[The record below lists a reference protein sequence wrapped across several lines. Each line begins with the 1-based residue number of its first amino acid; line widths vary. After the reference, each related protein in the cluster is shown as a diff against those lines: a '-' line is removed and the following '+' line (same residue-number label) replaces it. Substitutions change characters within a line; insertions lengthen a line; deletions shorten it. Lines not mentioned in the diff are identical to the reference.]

1 MKQALIILN
10 PSSGK
15 EKARTYGEQAS
26 RLLEDIGYTVA
37 VKETQKEFDA
47 TSFCIEAC
55 EKKIDL
61 VVSLGGDGTLHETI
75 NGMIDQTYRPKLA
88 VIPLGTVNDFARA
101 LHIPLQPE
109 KAIDMLRSTTTRRAD
124 IGRINDQLFI
134 NVVAAGQL
142 ATSLSEVP
150 SEDKSKLGFFAYVKE
165 GIKTFAGDASCTMS
179 VEYDEQTWEGRAL
192 LFIAALT
199 NSVGGFE
206 QLAPS
211 AEIDDGYLHCFIIQD
226 TNLLNTAAVG
236 TSLLAGTLEHSKY
249 VHAFKAKRVHVSAE
263 SELTTNVDGESGM
276 SLPVTI
282 ELVPSYID
290 VLVPLNK

>member
-15 EKARTYGEQAS
+15 EKAHTYAKQTS
-26 RLLEDIGYTVA
+26 RLLEETGYTVA

-47 TSFCIEAC
+47 TAFSTEAC
-55 EKKIDL
+55 KEKIDL

-75 NGMIDQTYRPKLA
+75 NGMMNQPHRPKLA
-88 VIPLGTVNDFARA
+88 VVPLGTVNDFARA

-109 KAIDMLRSTTTRRAD
+109 KAINMLRSTTTRKAD
-124 IGRINDQLFI
+124 IGKINDQLFI

-179 VEYDEQTWEGRAL
+179 VEYDEQKWEGRAL

-206 QLAPS
+206 QLAPA
-211 AEIDDGYLHCFIIQD
+211 AEIDDGYLHCFIIKD
-226 TNLLNTAAVG
+226 TNLFTTAAVG
-236 TSLLAGTLEHSKY
+236 TSLLAGNLEHSKY
-249 VHAFKAKRVHVSAE
+249 VHAFKAKRVRVSTNND
-263 SELTTNVDGESGM
+263 LTTNVDGESGM

-282 ELVPSYID
+282 ELIPSYID
-290 VLVPLNK
+290 VLIPLTK

>member
-1 MKQALIILN
+1 
-10 PSSGK
+10 
-15 EKARTYGEQAS
+15 
-26 RLLEDIGYTVA
+26 
-37 VKETQKEFDA
+37 
-47 TSFCIEAC
+47 
-55 EKKIDL
+55 
-61 VVSLGGDGTLHETI
+61 
-75 NGMIDQTYRPKLA
+75 
-88 VIPLGTVNDFARA
+88 
-101 LHIPLQPE
+101 
-109 KAIDMLRSTTTRRAD
+109 
-124 IGRINDQLFI
+124 
-134 NVVAAGQL
+134 
-142 ATSLSEVP
+142 
-150 SEDKSKLGFFAYVKE
+150 
-165 GIKTFAGDASCTMS
+165 MS